1 VSDESAQNKQGTTMT
16 IEQML
21 NNLHDMAQHT
31 APPKPL
37 PKLKK

>member
-1 VSDESAQNKQGTTMT
+1 MFMT

-21 NNLHDMAQHT
+21 NNLHTLAQHT
-31 APPKPL
+31 TVVKPQ

>member
-1 VSDESAQNKQGTTMT
+1 VSNESYQNKQGIAMT

-21 NNLHDMAQHT
+21 NNLHAMAQHT